1 MQSLEIFMQMRSK
14 LKTHFDFHVLDS
26 DKISGSHLF
35 DTSLA
40 SCLSGSQ
47 AFTFSVVFRVV

>member
-1 MQSLEIFMQMRSK
+1 MQMRSK